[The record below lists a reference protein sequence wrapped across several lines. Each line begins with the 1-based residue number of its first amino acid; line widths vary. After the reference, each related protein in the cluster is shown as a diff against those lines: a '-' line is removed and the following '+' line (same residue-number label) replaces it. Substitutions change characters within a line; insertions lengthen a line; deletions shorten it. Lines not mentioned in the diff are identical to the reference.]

1 MSVVIDVPIS
11 VGELIDKITILEI
24 KVARFTRSDQR
35 ANAAAELASLQAV
48 AAHHGLESEAGLA
61 ELKKNLKAINET
73 LWVIEEQIRR
83 CEQAG
88 QFESKFI
95 ELARSVYRSNDE
107 RSRIKRQINLASDSA
122 LIEEKSY

>member
-1 MSVVIDVPIS
+1 MSVVIDVRIS

-24 KVARFTRSDQR
+24 KVFRFTRSDQR

-48 AAHHGLESEAGLA
+48 AARHGFESDARSA

-88 QFESKFI
+88 QFGSKFI
-95 ELARSVYRSNDE
+95 ELARSGYRSNDE

>member
-24 KVARFTRSDQR
+24 KVARFSKSDQR
-35 ANAAAELASLQAV
+35 ANAAAELAFLQAV
-48 AAHHGLESEAGLA
+48 AARHGFASDGRLA
-61 ELKKNLKAINET
+61 ELKRNLKTINER

-83 CEQAG
+83 CEQANDFG
-88 QFESKFI
+88 SRFV

-107 RSRIKRQINLASDSA
+107 RARVKRHINLASDSA

>member
-1 MSVVIDVPIS
+1 MADAALI
-11 VGELIDKITILEI
+11 IDKITILEI

-48 AAHHGLESEAGLA
+48 AARHGLESDERLT
-61 ELKKNLKAINET
+61 ELKRTLRGINEA

-88 QFESKFI
+88 QFGSEFI

-122 LIEEKSY
+122 LIEEKS

>member
-48 AAHHGLESEAGLA
+48 AAHHGLESDAGLA
-61 ELKKNLKAINET
+61 ELKKN
-73 LWVIEEQIRR
+73 
-83 CEQAG
+83 
-88 QFESKFI
+88 SK
-95 ELARSVYRSNDE
+95 SH
-107 RSRIKRQINLASDSA
+107 
-122 LIEEKSY
+122 

>member
-24 KVARFTRSDQR
+24 KVARFSNPNQR
-35 ANAAAELASLQAV
+35 ANVAAELVALQAI
-48 AAHHGLESEAGLA
+48 AARHGFESDERLA
-61 ELKKNLKAINET
+61 ELKTNLKTINES

-88 QFESKFI
+88 QFGSKFI
-95 ELARSVYRSNDE
+95 ELARSVYLSNDQ
-107 RSRIKRQINLASDSA
+107 RAKIKRQINLATDPT